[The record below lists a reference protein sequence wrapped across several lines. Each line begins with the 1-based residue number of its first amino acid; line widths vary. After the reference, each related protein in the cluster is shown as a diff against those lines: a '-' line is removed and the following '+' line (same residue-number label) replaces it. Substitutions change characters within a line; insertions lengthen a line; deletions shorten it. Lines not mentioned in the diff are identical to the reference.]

1 MVELQDASADPPGR
15 VRETVLALDH
25 INLPVANVAR
35 SRRFYEK
42 LLAPFGYRVNRDYG
56 DVAAG
61 LGDAQY
67 AVLALVRFQEP
78 VQPIHLA
85 FRLQSRDEVER
96 FFSSAVSLGAR
107 DNGGPGLRP
116 QYHRSYYAAFVLDP
130 DGHNLEAVCHREV
143 GAA

>member
-1 MVELQDASADPPGR
+1 MSSAR
-15 VRETVLALDH
+15 AAVLELDH
-25 INLPVANVAR
+25 INLPVGDVSR
-35 SRRFYEK
+35 SRGFYEK

-56 DVAAG
+56 DAAAG
-61 LGDAQY
+61 LGDARY
-67 AVLALVRFQEP
+67 AVLALVRSQEP

-85 FRLQSRDEVER
+85 FRLRSRAEVER
-96 FFSSAVSLGAR
+96 FFSAAVALGAR

-116 QYHRSYYAAFVLDP
+116 QYHESYYAAFVLDP